1 LLLEELK
8 PAVHVRVTQM
18 SARDVM
24 IAADAVLLASGTAT
38 LEAMLC
44 KKPMVVGYKM
54 SKMTHI
60 IMQRLYKPAF
70 FSLPN
75 ILANEALVPELL
87 QEDVEPQNI
96 ADKLRPMLQSEPH
109 ALISRFTQLH
119 KMLQLNA
126 DEQAAKAIQGLLSQ
140 KSSDE

>member
-1 LLLEELK
+1 
-8 PAVHVRVTQM
+8 
-18 SARDVM
+18 
-24 IAADAVLLASGTAT
+24 
-38 LEAMLC
+38 MLC

-54 SKMTHI
+54 SKMTHL
-60 IMQRLYKPAF
+60 IMRRLYKPAF

-87 QEDVEPQNI
+87 QEDVVPQNM
-96 ADKLRPMLQSEPH
+96 ADKLRPMLQSQPG

-126 DEQAAKAIQGLLSQ
+126 DEQAARAIQALLVRTSR
-140 KSSDE
+140 DE